1 MRFHLVVFVSSC
13 RSGRETDQN
22 NEGKTHTYFNWKI
35 FLSSRPSQLSRS
47 MGRWTFSGAQAD
59 IFPETT
65 ILCAPVWLCLQGGD
79 LHISAVFWN
88 LQHFLVVES
97 TASSIFLHFP
107 SLTFNHRQAETD
119 TDVCISLGCEKMQEF
134 SFFVA
139 KTYAIFEF
147 STFFDFFSK
156 KISIFFVPSR
166 AMCVSGVRRPS
177 AISCAPERASFFSFE
192 MKFWNFREFSWFFA
206 VFWYCS
212 DEISRVPPNW
222 ELRLGMWL
230 ISVS

>member
-107 SLTFNHRQAETD
+107 SLTYRWDRYGCVHLAWLRENARVFVYRGENIHNFRVFNSFRFFFTNVIEFFRFFAC
-119 TDVCISLGCEKMQEF
+119 DVCIRSKKAECYQLRTRESKFFQFRDEILEF
-134 SFFVA
+134 S
-139 KTYAIFEF
+139 
-147 STFFDFFSK
+147 
-156 KISIFFVPSR
+156 
-166 AMCVSGVRRPS
+166 
-177 AISCAPERASFFSFE
+177 
-192 MKFWNFREFSWFFA
+192 
-206 VFWYCS
+206 
-212 DEISRVPPNW
+212 
-222 ELRLGMWL
+222 
-230 ISVS
+230 